1 MTNTSTVNLNAEFC
15 KKYAIEII
23 NKDEAQYTISIIGQD
38 YAELSLGM
46 ALPGSIPA
54 RSNRVYTL
62 SINEKLQLKIVLKQ
76 C

>member
-38 YAELSLGM
+38 YA
-46 ALPGSIPA
+46 
-54 RSNRVYTL
+54 
-62 SINEKLQLKIVLKQ
+62 
-76 C
+76 